1 MLNILILVII
11 SIILIIFFLL
21 FFLDFHHE
29 CRKMNYGAI
38 NKLVDQVDNL
48 LQSYKEFSMN
58 TDDSKIKLQS
68 GVIRT
73 NCNDFGSIFI

>member
-1 MLNILILVII
+1 
-11 SIILIIFFLL
+11 
-21 FFLDFHHE
+21 
-29 CRKMNYGAI
+29 MNYGAI

-73 NCNDFGSIFI
+73 NCNDFEYFYLIS